1 MTVRRSFLP
10 TLLVSLLLLFPRG
23 ARAGSLT
30 LEQAVKQ
37 ALSNH
42 ERAGKAP
49 LRVKAAEGQLDRA
62 RSSFLPSLVAG
73 ANATLRGTE
82 DRIGRQLFGTGT
94 VTLTQPILNPSAIPQ
109 YTQARRQLAAE
120 RWGAVEDRRSLAF
133 DTARA
138 FLVVLTR
145 ERVLEAAT
153 RRLERARANQQN
165 ADARAQAGLAST
177 NDVTRALL
185 ETAAAARE
193 VAQAEGNVA
202 TAYLELGFLVGSPVT
217 GPLSAPDRTT
227 RAAESGGVRGED
239 EVRQAEA
246 RRPDLRAAEER
257 TAALRASAQEPLYR
271 LAPTL
276 TLSAQVRFNPAPAP
290 PDTTHDET
298 LQLNLTWPIFDAGA
312 RYGDRKTRVAQAESQ
327 ALDERQIRR
336 SVATDIGIAR
346 ATLKAARDSYRI
358 AEEAVAAARKNTTE
372 TEILYQQG
380 LARAIELVDA
390 NARRFE
396 AEVALATA
404 KLAMEQA
411 YLELRFALGQ
421 GPTDD
426 DTERSAATNGGAQ

>member
-10 TLLVSLLLLFPRG
+10 ILLVSLLLLLPRG

-30 LEQAVKQ
+30 LEQAVRQ
-37 ALSNH
+37 ALAHH

-49 LRVKAAEGQLDRA
+49 LRVEAAEGQLDRA
-62 RSSFLPSLVAG
+62 RSAFLPSLVAG
-73 ANATLRGTE
+73 ANATVRGTP

-94 VTLTQPILNPSAIPQ
+94 LTLTQPLLNPSAIPQ
-109 YTQARRQLAAE
+109 YTQAKRQLAAE

-227 RAAESGGVRGED
+227 RAAESGGVRAED
-239 EVRQAEA
+239 EVKQAEA
-246 RRPDLRAAEER
+246 RRPDLRSAAER

-276 TLSAQVRFNPAPAP
+276 SLSAQVRFNPAPAP

-298 LQLNLTWPIFDAGA
+298 LQVNLTWPLFDAGA

-327 ALDERQIRR
+327 ALDERQLRR

-346 ATLKAARDSYRI
+346 ATLKAARESYRI
-358 AEEAVAAARKNTTE
+358 AEEAVAAARKNTAE

-404 KLAMEQA
+404 KLSMEQA

-426 DTERSAATNGGAQ
+426 DTERSAAADGGAQ

>member
-1 MTVRRSFLP
+1 MTVRRSLLP
-10 TLLVSLLLLFPRG
+10 TFFVWVLLLWPRG
-23 ARAGSLT
+23 AFAGSLT
-30 LEQAVKQ
+30 LEQAVRQ
-37 ALSNH
+37 ALDSH

-49 LRVKAAEGQLDRA
+49 LRVKAAEGQVDRA
-62 RSSFLPSLVAG
+62 RSAFLPSLVAG
-73 ANATLRGTE
+73 ANATVRSTE
-82 DRIGRQLFGTGT
+82 DRIGRQLFGAGT
-94 VTLTQPILNPSAIPQ
+94 VTLSQPLLNPSAIPL
-109 YTQARRQLAAE
+109 YAQARRQLASE
-120 RWGAVEDRRSLAF
+120 RWGAVEDRRTLAF

-165 ADARAQAGLAST
+165 ADARAQAGLSST

-185 ETAAAARE
+185 ETTAAARE
-193 VAQAEGNVA
+193 VATAEGNV
-202 TAYLELGFLVGSPVT
+202 TRAYLELGFLVGSPVT

-227 RAAESGGVRGED
+227 RAAESGGAQGED

-246 RRPDLRAAEER
+246 RRPDLRSAEER
-257 TAALRASAQEPLYR
+257 TAALREAAQEPLYR
-271 LAPTL
+271 LAPTIS
-276 TLSAQVRFNPAPAP
+276 LSAQVRFNPAPAP

-298 LQLNLTWPIFDAGA
+298 LQVNLTWPLFDAGA
-312 RYGDRKTRVAQAESQ
+312 RYGDRRTRVAQAESQ
-327 ALDERQIRR
+327 ALDERQLRR

-346 ATLKAARDSYRI
+346 ATLKAARESYRI
-358 AEEAVAAARKNTTE
+358 AEEAVAAARKNTAE
-372 TEILYQQG
+372 TEILYTQG

-421 GPTDD
+421 GPIDD
-426 DTERSAATNGGAQ
+426 DPKGPVATDGGAQ